1 MELVSPYLIVLGEYA
16 PGEVF
21 PFFFTMEMFQRA
33 LLASLV
39 VTVVSGLLG
48 SFLLIRNLSLIG
60 DGLAHV
66 SFGGIAVGIVL
77 GATAPL
83 SYALVFSI
91 IASIMIYELTVKR
104 NIDRRRIDCNFLD
117 RNARFRTRH
126 IEGIGGRNNHGYRG
140 ISIRKFVINR

>member
-1 MELVSPYLIVLGEYA
+1 MEFFGFNGLGVWTLELISPYLIMIGEYA

-33 LLASLV
+33 LLASLI
-39 VTVVSGLLG
+39 VTVVSGFLG

-83 SYALVFSI
+83 YYALVFSI
-91 IASIMIYELTVKR
+91 IASLSLI
-104 NIDRRRIDCNFLD
+104 
-117 RNARFRTRH
+117 H
-126 IEGIGGRNNHGYRG
+126 I
-140 ISIRKFVINR
+140 